1 MLPKYFKT
9 PLKLGVFFYGGT
21 NESPLN
27 KKIGILLCHQKL
39 VNGKEFSN
47 RRVPG

>member
-1 MLPKYFKT
+1 MNWIKT
-9 PLKLGVFFYGGT
+9 PLKIGVFFYGDT
-21 NESPLN
+21 NENPLN
-27 KKIGILLCHQKL
+27 KNFDILLCHQKL